1 MECREMIAR
10 VVKNIMRAEMRDKT
24 KNVHWQRMA
33 QAPSSSQPRIELGHA
48 EEDHNQETS
57 FAMVVA
63 RFFNVVIGLEGERS
77 KEFWDVQMRYP
88 RHTHDTHTRQTR
100 KLTFTAMKGKA
111 GALVPR
117 GPAVASAYQALV
129 GRLPAAL

>member
-33 QAPSSSQPRIELGHA
+33 QAPSSSQPRIELGPA

-77 KEFWDVQMRYP
+77 KEFWDVQMRYTP
-88 RHTHDTHTRQTR
+88 DTHTTHKRRTNSHSR
-100 KLTFTAMKGKA
+100 
-111 GALVPR
+111 P
-117 GPAVASAYQALV
+117 
-129 GRLPAAL
+129 